1 MVCACVNAYLGSI
14 INRIKILFIEMS
26 YKYILPGTVLHYKLL
41 HNAETFLIG
50 NTVAFQ
56 KNGLT
61 IL

>member
-1 MVCACVNAYLGSI
+1 
-14 INRIKILFIEMS
+14 MS

-56 KNGLT
+56 KKWIDYFIINYHESFRF
-61 IL
+61 